1 MFLQLKKNWHGNFR
15 RSYGPSDNRTIL
27 EWSPGDVLEV
37 TDESGIGATKDDIGK
52 ALIAVRGPVTEAM
65 PVETEDEVIEEPPHE
80 PRGKGKLR
88 GKDAG

>member
-1 MFLQLKKNWHGNFR
+1 MFLKLRKSWQGNFR
-15 RSYGPSDNRTIL
+15 RSYGPADDRTIL

-37 TDESGIGATKDDIGK
+37 TDEAAIEATRGDIGHS
-52 ALIAVRGPVTEAM
+52 LIEVNGPLTVPEPVTES
-65 PVETEDEVIEEPPHE
+65 EEVVATPE